1 MFKNKDKYN
10 FLLKTNK
17 KPVTF
22 FISSMKIGLVI
33 CMVLL
38 IILASI
44 FVTVEYFS
52 EIIYKVKLT
61 RLKEDNYELVET
73 IQSMETRLDSVNLQ
87 LTILFDKDRALRTY
101 ADIPEIDMDIRKL
114 GIGGKLIHK
123 TTKLDKFIPND
134 TLLIS
139 EISQKLGQIERD
151 LELEKLSYREIYEA
165 VKNHKELIQS
175 TPSIWPVEGGYV
187 SSNFGYRKD
196 PWTKKTRYHEGL
208 DINAPSGT
216 AVYSTADGVVRTC
229 YNSSGGYGKM
239 VTIDHGYGFT
249 TLYGHLRKYSVKPGQ
264 QVKRGDIIGQVG
276 NTGRSTGTHLH
287 YEVQKFG
294 LNKNPKNYFF
304 TRK

>member
-101 ADIPEIDMDIRKL
+101 ADMDIRKL